1 MVSFRSRF
9 SAGCDIRGVGT
20 TGDIRDE
27 SIDSVL
33 VIGGTRDLSGLR
45 RAKTRGI
52 RIVQRLNGMNWLHR
66 RLKTG
71 LRHYLRAEYGNLILR
86 IIRSKYADH
95 IVYQSNFARNWWE
108 RRWGGSAVP
117 LSIIYNAVDLDVYS
131 PPENGSLKGF
141 TMPGDRFRVLLVEGS
156 LMGGYEMG
164 LETAVTLVELLNNAH
179 SCSLGKPVELIV
191 AGRVTETV
199 KTKWSTQLEP
209 PPIWA
214 GLVPS
219 EGIPE
224 LDRSAH
230 LLYSA
235 DINAACPN
243 AVIEALA
250 CGTPVLAF
258 DTGAVPELV
267 TVDSGRVVPY
277 GGDPWKL
284 EKPDIHSLAAG
295 AVEIINSQDVFRR
308 NARRRAEAAFGLENM
323 VDTYLSALYP
333 D

>member
-1 MVSFRSRF
+1 
-9 SAGCDIRGVGT
+9 
-20 TGDIRDE
+20 
-27 SIDSVL
+27 
-33 VIGGTRDLSGLR
+33 
-45 RAKTRGI
+45 
-52 RIVQRLNGMNWLHR
+52 
-66 RLKTG
+66 
-71 LRHYLRAEYGNLILR
+71 
-86 IIRSKYADH
+86 
-95 IVYQSNFARNWWE
+95 
-108 RRWGGSAVP
+108 
-117 LSIIYNAVDLDVYS
+117 
-131 PPENGSLKGF
+131 
-141 TMPGDRFRVLLVEGS
+141 
-156 LMGGYEMG
+156 
-164 LETAVTLVELLNNAH
+164 
-179 SCSLGKPVELIV
+179 
-191 AGRVTETV
+191 
-199 KTKWSTQLEP
+199 
-209 PPIWA
+209 
-214 GLVPS
+214 LVPS